1 MNNAT
6 TFGNIKIP
14 PQQDQPPAGFLHI
27 AFRPDCTQL
36 TPVLQQNG
44 LVAWTLALPDGRVEI
59 LAEYPQ
65 MPETQA
71 FSYLGSEGLCKV
83 NGDPSVP
90 IVLTAQLPQRPQIQ
104 PEIQPTS
111 VGEGVG
117 QNPVGASV
125 GPVGYGS
132 EGTPQESPTGGLMGL
147 IGGSFLLAVI
157 GYLAVGQMRKGPKSK
172 QVDQS
177 VSAPRPKL
185 KTRATSY
192 KQSEVS
198 DLLGGK

>member
-6 TFGNIKIP
+6 TFGNIEIP
-14 PQQDQPPAGFLHI
+14 PQQDQPPAGFPHI

-90 IVLTAQLPQRPQIQ
+90 IVLTAQLPQRSQLQ
-104 PEIQPTS
+104 PEIQPTG

-117 QNPVGASV
+117 QTPVGASA
-125 GPVGYGS
+125 GPVGYGP
-132 EGTPQESPTGGLMGL
+132 EGTFQESPTGGLMGL
-147 IGGSFLLAVI
+147 IGGSVLLAVI
-157 GYLAVGQMRKGPKSK
+157 GYLAVGQMRKGQTGK
-172 QVDQS
+172 QVDQP
-177 VSAPRPKL
+177 APTPKP
-185 KTRATSY
+185 KTRATSRRR
-192 KQSEVS
+192 SEIS
-198 DLLGGK
+198 DLLGGE